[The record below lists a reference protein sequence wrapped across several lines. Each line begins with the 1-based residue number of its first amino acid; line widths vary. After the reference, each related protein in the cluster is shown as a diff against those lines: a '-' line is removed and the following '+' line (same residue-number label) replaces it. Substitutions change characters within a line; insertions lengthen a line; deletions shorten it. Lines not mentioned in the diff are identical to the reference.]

1 MIAQA
6 ILAAALGMDFN
17 SALAQ
22 AQQQQAA
29 LPAAQAELLDQQ
41 RGEAV
46 SLAFDACG
54 YGEETPEGEVV
65 ADENEAAPP
74 FTVVAALDRSGRV
87 IQTWRQ
93 GGDERFA
100 SCAEAQ
106 IRQNMRFAAPQEPF
120 FASFEFRF

>member
-1 MIAQA
+1 MTHRIYNFTAGPCTLP
-6 ILAAALGMDFN
+6 LAVLE
-17 SALAQ
+17 S
-22 AQQQQAA
+22 
-29 LPAAQAELLDQQ
+29 AQAELLDQQ

-74 FTVVAALDRSGRV
+74 FTVVAAIDRSGRV
-87 IQTWRQ
+87 MQTWRQ

>member
-1 MIAQA
+1 MI
-6 ILAAALGMDFN
+6 
-17 SALAQ
+17 
-22 AQQQQAA
+22 
-29 LPAAQAELLDQQ
+29 
-41 RGEAV
+41 
-46 SLAFDACG
+46 DACG

-74 FTVVAALDRSGRV
+74 FTVVAAIDRSGRV
-87 IQTWRQ
+87 MQTWRQ